1 MSLGRRFK
9 TFESISIN
17 GREMK
22 SRVIRAEENRA
33 EENIK
38 IATSKPLKA
47 RENSSNHGAIGIRFE
62 SDWLRRWR
70 EFRGPIAL

>member
-22 SRVIRAEENRA
+22 SRVIRAEENITTRL
-33 EENIK
+33 K

-47 RENSSNHGAIGIRFE
+47 RENSSNQGAIGVRFE